1 LERDAILIRK
11 DHKLDVIRRQEAN
24 FQTNLTVPLAGQPFT
39 ILRGWS
45 SIDVKIDG
53 KVFRMI
59 NTRLDPTVE
68 AIRNAQALEILQG
81 PANTRLPVVITGDL
95 NAPPNSS
102 TYNLFINAGFKD
114 VWNKVG
120 NVPGFTAEQN
130 PDLLNAVSLLN
141 QRIDYILFKN
151 GWEPIEA
158 ELVGESQKDR
168 TKTGLW
174 PSDHAGVSASLH
186 LKEHHDLH
194 QDVSSD
200 ESKS

>member
-1 LERDAILIRK
+1 MKPYGMPKQMKFFK
-11 DHKLDVIRRQEAN
+11 DL
-24 FQTNLTVPLAGQPFT
+24 QTTH
-39 ILRGWS
+39 
-45 SIDVKIDG
+45 
-53 KVFRMI
+53 
-59 NTRLDPTVE
+59 
-68 AIRNAQALEILQG
+68 
-81 PANTRLPVVITGDL
+81 LPVVITGDL

-102 TYNLFINAGFKD
+102 TYNLFINADFKD

-120 NVPGFTAEQN
+120 EGLGFTAEQN
-130 PDLLNAVSLLN
+130 ADLLNAVSLLN

-186 LKEHHDLH
+186 LEDTHDHHHD
-194 QDVSSD
+194 
-200 ESKS
+200 ESNDKSRTMNDLRYFCY